1 MILHQNKNK
10 GFTLIELL
18 IAMAI
23 SGIVLAGITTAFQTQ
38 VRNNV
43 TQQMV
48 VDMHQTIRGAMYIM
62 QREIRMAGCDL
73 TGNAGAGVTTA
84 QANSIQ
90 VTINITGGETDGL
103 DNDNDG
109 TVDEPD
115 ENVFGDD
122 DCNDGNEQI
131 RYALTADGRDL
142 GRETDAVLGLLPLAE
157 NIDAINFVYLDG
169 ANPPAVI
176 PTPVT
181 ANRLADIRAVQITI
195 VARSGQNIPGLFYR
209 HTDNRVY
216 QNQQGTVILAAQ
228 NDAFRR
234 QLLTAEVRFRN
245 LGL

>member
-1 MILHQNKNK
+1 MIQHTNKNK

-23 SGIVLAGITTAFQTQ
+23 SGILLAGITTAYTTQ
-38 VRNNV
+38 LRNHV

-62 QREIRMAGCDL
+62 QREIRMAGCDP
-73 TGNAGAGVTTA
+73 TGNAGAGITTA
-84 QANSIQ
+84 QDNSIQ
-90 VTINITGGETDGL
+90 FTMDIADGL
-103 DNDNDG
+103 DNDGDG
-109 TVDEPD
+109 RVDEHD
-115 ENVFGDD
+115 ENISDGDT
-122 DCNDGNEQI
+122 NDGNEQI
-131 RYALTADGRDL
+131 RYALTASGDL
-142 GRETDAVLGLLPLAE
+142 GRATGAGTLRALAE

-181 ANRLADIRAVQITI
+181 AAGLPDIQAIQITI

-216 QNQQGTVILAAQ
+216 QNQQGTVILDMSLAPD
-228 NDAFRR
+228 NFRR
-234 QLLTAEVRFRN
+234 QLLTAEVKCRN

>member
-23 SGIVLAGITTAFQTQ
+23 SGIVLAGITTAYQTQ
-38 VRNNV
+38 LRNHV

-62 QREIRMAGCDL
+62 QREIRMAGYDP
-73 TGNAGAGVTTA
+73 TGDAGAGILVA
-84 QANSIQ
+84 DVANFQFEIDD
-90 VTINITGGETDGL
+90 NGDG
-103 DNDNDG
+103 
-109 TVDEPD
+109 
-115 ENVFGDD
+115 
-122 DCNDGNEQI
+122 DCNDGNELI
-131 RYALTADGRDL
+131 RYALITTDGRDL
-142 GRETDAVLGLLPLAE
+142 GRSTGAGSLRALAE

-176 PTPVT
+176 PTPVA
-181 ANRLADIRAVQITI
+181 ANSLPNIRAVQITI
-195 VARSGQNIPGLFYR
+195 VARSGQNIPGIFYR
-209 HTDNRVY
+209 HTDNRAY
-216 QNQQGTVILAAQ
+216 QNQQGTEILAAQ

>member
-23 SGIVLAGITTAFQTQ
+23 SGIVLAGITTAYTTQ
-38 VRNNV
+38 LRNHV

-62 QREIRMAGCDL
+62 QREIRMAGCDPTGDAGARIL
-73 TGNAGAGVTTA
+73 IANAAELQFQIDENGDGDFTTATGN
-84 QANSIQ
+84 
-90 VTINITGGETDGL
+90 D
-103 DNDNDG
+103 
-109 TVDEPD
+109 P
-115 ENVFGDD
+115 
-122 DCNDGNEQI
+122 NEQI
-131 RYALTADGRDL
+131 RYALTASSDL
-142 GRETDAVLGLLPLAE
+142 GRQLWGGPLSPLAE

-181 ANRLADIRAVQITI
+181 AAGMPDIRAIQITI
-195 VARSGQNIPGLFYR
+195 VARSGQNIPGIFYR

-234 QLLTAEVRFRN
+234 QLLTAEVKCRN